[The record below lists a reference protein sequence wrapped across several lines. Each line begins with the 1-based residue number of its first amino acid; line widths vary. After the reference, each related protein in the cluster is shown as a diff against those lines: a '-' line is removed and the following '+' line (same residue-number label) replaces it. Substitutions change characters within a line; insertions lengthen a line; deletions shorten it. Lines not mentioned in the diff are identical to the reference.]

1 MSNSTATA
9 STQQAAATAT
19 ATAPRYDIYQ
29 GIHKGLRAFMAD
41 TLTRVGRVDVFD
53 ATDLGRTMA
62 QLEALLSL
70 CADHVRHENDFLHTA
85 IQARLPAGASR
96 TTEDH
101 VEHLHSIGE
110 LRAESRAVMA
120 AADGERMGMALRLY
134 RHLALF
140 VAENLQHMNIEETA
154 NNAALWAHYS
164 DAELMDIHH
173 RLLASVSPQDQLEV
187 MRWIVPALMP
197 VQRAGMLGSMKHEVP
212 AEFFEA
218 VIDVVRPHLDIRD
231 WTQLARAIGVPQQAG
246 LANCA

>member
-9 STQQAAATAT
+9 STQHAAAP

-29 GIHKGLRAFMAD
+29 GIHKGLRSFMAD

-53 ATDLGRTMA
+53 ADDLGRTLA
-62 QLEALLSL
+62 QLESLLSL
-70 CADHVRHENDFLHTA
+70 CADHVKHENDFLHTA

-96 TTEDH
+96 TIEDH

-120 AADGERMGMALRLY
+120 AADGERMGLALRLY

-140 VAENLQHMNIEETA
+140 VAENLQHMHIEETA
-154 NNAALWAHYS
+154 NNAALWAHYT

-173 RLLASVSPQDQLEV
+173 RLLASVSPQEHLEV
-187 MRWIVPALMP
+187 VRWIVPALMP
-197 VQRAGMLGSMKHEVP
+197 VQRAGMLGSMKNEVP
-212 AEFFEA
+212 AEFFDT

-231 WTQLARAIGVPQQAG
+231 WTKLARAIGVPQQAG